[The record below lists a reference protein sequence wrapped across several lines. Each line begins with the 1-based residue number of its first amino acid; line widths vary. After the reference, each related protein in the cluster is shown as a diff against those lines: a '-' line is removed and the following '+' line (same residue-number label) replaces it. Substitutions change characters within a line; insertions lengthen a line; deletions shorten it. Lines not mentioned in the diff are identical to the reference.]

1 MAIYHLD
8 LPQTVAWEKLINE
21 RKESKTLGIT
31 RLGSDLI
38 DVEKMRLIYK
48 VCEGKK
54 EARLYGIYEEG
65 MDFEGDGIVVPLS
78 SSLNEY
84 YDLPQGT
91 QFVNVIGSSNDKA
104 GRGTHEGSWIAIY
117 DFVTNGNSTE
127 CCTDHKVYYGS
138 KDNPLCKSGFKCS
151 DFVVGGHVILGENTQ
166 PKVPNLWETVGLL
179 PICSNHNSP
188 RERDGYMLTGCEIPF
203 VEIDYTLR
211 EYVYKDVLMKK

>member
-8 LPQTVAWEKLINE
+8 LPQTETWEKLINE

-31 RLGSDLI
+31 RLGSELV

-48 VCEGKK
+48 VCEGEK
-54 EARLYGIYEEG
+54 EARLYGIYEDG

-78 SSLNEY
+78 SSLQEV
-84 YDLPQGT
+84 YDLEKRT
-91 QFVNVIGSSNDKA
+91 QFVNVIGSSNDTA

-117 DFVTNGNSTE
+117 DFVTNGNSTK

-151 DFVVGGHVILGENTQ
+151 DSVVGGHVILGENTQ
-166 PKVPNLWETVGLL
+166 PKVPNPRETVGLL
-179 PICSNHNSP
+179 PICSKHNSP
-188 RERDGYMLTGCEIPF
+188 IICDGYMLTRCKIPF
-203 VEIDYTLR
+203 VKINYTLS
-211 EYVYKDVLMKK
+211 EYVYKDVLMK

>member
-78 SSLNEY
+78 SSLNAY
-84 YDLPQGT
+84 YDLPQGPR
-91 QFVNVIGSSNDKA
+91 FVNVIGSSYDTA
-104 GRGTHEGSWIAIY
+104 GSGTHKGSWIAIY
-117 DFVTNGNSTE
+117 DFVTKGNSTH
-127 CCTDHKVYYGS
+127 CCTDGCVYYS
-138 KDNPLCKSGFKCS
+138 VNSRQDDVCDNS
-151 DFVVGGHVILGENTQ
+151 VVGGHVILGNNKQ
-166 PKVPNLWETVGLL
+166 PKVPNSWETVGLL

-188 RERDGYMLTGCEIPF
+188 RKCNGYMLTGCKIPF

-211 EYVYKDVLMKK
+211 EYVYKDVLVK